1 MFNDP
6 MENIVALQHL
16 GLALAIGLL
25 IGTERGWHSRNA
37 HHGQRVAG
45 VRTFGLTALTGGLV
59 GVLGSALGP
68 LFMGLALISF
78 AALVIVSYWLENAAP
93 AQEPD
98 RGITTEVALI
108 TTFILGLSATAG
120 QALIAAISAV
130 VITTLLGLKPILH
143 AWVRRLSAEEI
154 NASIKF
160 LLISVVLLP
169 LLPNQG
175 FGPWQAFN
183 PYLTWWMVVLVSGL
197 SFSGYIAIKWV
208 GERQGIMLASLLGGL
223 VSSTATTITLAQH
236 ARALRFTPAL
246 LAAGIL
252 AASSIMFIRVA
263 IEAGVVNAELLPKL
277 LPSLL
282 IMSFMHLAGAFWLWR
297 HSQTKPDSPIVSEAS
312 TLSNPFELG
321 SALKFG
327 LLLSAILILSIGAR
341 ELFGNTGLYALAFIS
356 GLADVDA
363 LTLSTARMSLGDL
376 AADTARNTI
385 LIATFTNAGVK
396 LLLAYVIGGRALGLR
411 VGAVVLAAI
420 AFASLSLTL

>member
-1 MFNDP
+1 

-68 LFMGLALISF
+68 LFMGLALLSF

-175 FGPWQAFN
+175 YGPWQAFN
-183 PYLTWWMVVLVSGL
+183 PYLAWWMVVLVSGL
-197 SFSGYIAIKWV
+197 SFSGYIAIKWA

-277 LPSLL
+277 LPPLL
-282 IMSFMHLAGAFWLWR
+282 IMSLVHLGGAFWLWR
-297 HSQTKPDSPIVSEAS
+297 HTTCCPRCYPPCSS
-312 TLSNPFELG
+312 
-321 SALKFG
+321 
-327 LLLSAILILSIGAR
+327 
-341 ELFGNTGLYALAFIS
+341 
-356 GLADVDA
+356 
-363 LTLSTARMSLGDL
+363 
-376 AADTARNTI
+376 
-385 LIATFTNAGVK
+385 
-396 LLLAYVIGGRALGLR
+396 
-411 VGAVVLAAI
+411 
-420 AFASLSLTL
+420 